1 MAGLI
6 TWYDILGILP
16 GASADEVRYACEA
29 RVRQVSPQMIS
40 GAPSKVIKAADRARA
55 AAEEAW
61 RVLSDPSSR
70 ERYEVEAGIRRKG
83 SGLERPQ
90 PIPSGP
96 EWDSPGWDMVEAD
109 IALAAV
115 ADWLA
120 PQPAPARRVVVPDI
134 RGLFVGPCLRAVCD
148 LGLHME
154 MIRLTEHPMPVEG
167 LVVDHSP
174 LPGAKVHRSS
184 TLTVQVWHPP
194 RR

>member
-29 RVRQVSPQMIS
+29 RVRQVSPEMIS

-120 PQPAPARRVVVPDI
+120 PQPTPARRVVVPDI